1 MAKNN
6 NDEVIIALDI
16 GTSKVLCLVADYD
29 DDNQLRIIG
38 VGQESCE
45 GLNKGVISDIGKTV
59 SSIRRAS
66 GKASTMATV
75 KFESVT
81 TGIAGNHI
89 QSYNGNS
96 DVNILND
103 EVTEEDKEKVIDMA
117 SDISIPEDQEILHVI
132 PQSFTIDGQ
141 VGIKEPLGMAGK
153 RLGVNVHLITCSST
167 AKKNL
172 TKCIENSLLSVDQYV
187 LQPVA
192 SSYSVL
198 TDEEKSLGVC
208 LVDIGG
214 GTTDVA
220 IFIEGDI
227 KHTAVIPIAGQ
238 SVTNDIKIGLVTSLQ
253 AAEEIKI
260 SQGSLIE
267 NTDDLQKIISV
278 PSVSD
283 KPDSEVSKA
292 NLTHIIS
299 CRMDEILSKLFIE
312 IEASGYSSAI
322 RAGIVFT
329 GGGSKI
335 HGLDDYTQTKHNVP
349 ARIGSPKP
357 IPGIQN
363 LNGLTR
369 YSTAVGLL
377 LYRDNVL
384 KKMPHRTISNNP
396 IAVFFRDLWLKI
408 STYFHREL

>member
-1 MAKNN
+1 MGKNYN
-6 NDEVIIALDI
+6 SEVIIALDI

-29 DDNQLRIIG
+29 DDNNLRIVGI
-38 VGQESCE
+38 GQESCD
-45 GLNKGVISDIGKTV
+45 GLNKGVISEIGSTV
-59 SSIRRAS
+59 NSIRRAKD
-66 GKASTMATV
+66 KAAAMATF
-75 KFESVT
+75 KIESVT

-103 EVTEEDKEKVIDMA
+103 EVTEEDKDKVIDMA
-117 SDISIPEDQEILHVI
+117 ADISIPEDQEILHII
-132 PQSFTIDGQ
+132 PQYFTIDGQ
-141 VGIKEPLGMAGK
+141 SGIKEPIGMAGK

-172 TKCIENSLLSVDQYV
+172 TKCIENSLLDVDQYV

-198 TDEEKSLGVC
+198 TEEERALGVC

-220 IFIEGDI
+220 IFTEGDI

-238 SVTNDIKIGLVTSLQ
+238 NVTNDIRIGLRTSLQ
-253 AAEEIKI
+253 AAEEIKT
-260 SQGSLIE
+260 SDGSLINDQ
-267 NTDDLQKIISV
+267 NTDDKMITV
-278 PSVSD
+278 PSISD
-283 KPDSEVSKA
+283 KPDTEVSKST
-292 NLTHIIS
+292 LTHIIT
-299 CRMDEILSKLFIE
+299 CRMDEILAELIKE
-312 IEASGYSSAI
+312 IESSGYSSSI

-329 GGGSKI
+329 GGGSKLK
-335 HGLDDYTQTKHNVP
+335 GLDDYTQIKYNIPV
-349 ARIGSPKP
+349 RIGSPKP
-357 IPGIQN
+357 IPGIAN

-377 LYRDNVL
+377 LYRDEELRN
-384 KKMPHRTISNNP
+384 MPHRRVSKSPLITYF
-396 IAVFFRDLWLKI
+396 AKMWEKI